1 MGILGF
7 VTYKFKLFSVDF
19 PLVHIRDISTF
30 RVTYNLDPYTCN
42 KLVVSWVNCFNN
54 RKGNSSPIHVHVA
67 LRAHQ
72 RHLAVTG
79 VTGYDLYVIF
89 LKGFF

>member
-1 MGILGF
+1 MGF

-30 RVTYNLDPYTCN
+30 GVTYNLDPYTCN
-42 KLVVSWVNCFNN
+42 KLVVLWVNCFNN
-54 RKGNSSPIHVHVA
+54 RQGNSSPIHVA

-72 RHLAVTG
+72 RHLAITG
-79 VTGYDLYVIF
+79 VTGYDLSVILF
-89 LKGFF
+89 